1 MHLPL
6 AALLCLTVSAATAAE
21 PSPDFARDVRPIL
34 SNYCFK
40 CHGPDEAGRKGG
52 LRLDQRS
59 AALAPAKSGARAV
72 VPSHPDDS
80 ELISRILSDDPDEV
94 MPPPSAKQSLTPQQK
109 ETLRQWIGAGAPY
122 KDHWAFLPPARPP
135 VPADAPHPIDAFV
148 HARLRKEG
156 LTPSPQA
163 DPATLL
169 RRVSLDLTGLP
180 PSPEEVAAFAAGA
193 GASYEATVDRLLA
206 SRQYGERWA
215 RKWLDLARYA
225 DTNGYEKDR
234 PREIWPY
241 RDWVVRSLNADMPF
255 DQFTVAQ
262 LAGDLLPG
270 SHPDNII
277 ATGFHRNTML
287 NEEGGIDPLEFR
299 FHAVT
304 DRVAT
309 TGAAWLGLTL
319 QCAQCHTH
327 KYDPIQ
333 HREYYQIMAFLNNSE
348 EPDYAI
354 PPADADLQLAQRK
367 ARRAELIRSLPDQ
380 WPAGEIRWQ
389 PASIASF
396 SAGPADPGTLQPDSS
411 VLFKAPGPD
420 RMTAEF
426 HLPATSEPISH
437 LKLEA
442 LADASLPA
450 SGPGRTPHGN
460 FVLSEIT
467 ITSAGQRVEIT
478 GAEASAQQDSFP
490 VSAAFDGNPATGWAV
505 HENGKP
511 LNQDQSATFQLASPA
526 KGPFVIRLA
535 ATHGG
540 HHTPGRIRF
549 KTGSIAPGQAPREAA
564 EAAFTTWLAAER
576 PHTTPWT
583 TAKPLSANS
592 NSPTL
597 TIQPDGSILGSGDI
611 TKADTYHIT
620 IATGSDPVTAIR
632 LEALPDP
639 SLPRHGPGMAYY
651 EGPKGDFFMGE
662 FRVMNGDQP
671 VPIRT
676 ATHSYAR
683 NNFGGSAG
691 AEFAIDG
698 DPQTGWST
706 AGGEGKSHEAVF
718 ILTNPITPANGQL
731 SLDLIFG
738 RHYAC
743 SLGRFRISITST
755 PDPTASTLD
764 SETQRLLLVPDHQ
777 LSADDRAT
785 LRTAFL
791 LSSPQLA
798 FFRAQID
805 ALAQPPAW
813 QTTLVMKERPA
824 DQPRTT
830 FLHHR
835 GEYTQ
840 PEEKVSPAVPA
851 FLPSLP
857 QGAPQNRLGF
867 AQWLV
872 SRSHPLT
879 ARVTVNRQW
888 ASFFGRGLVRTEE
901 DFGYQGDLPSHPELL
916 DWLAINFME
925 NGWSLKKL
933 HRLIVTSSTYRQS
946 SRFNPDA
953 TSRDATNILLWRGP
967 RVRLEAEQIRDTAL
981 MATGLLSLKAGGPGV
996 YPTQPAGVTTEGTYG
1011 AMAWNPSSG
1020 EDRYRRSLYTFVK
1033 RTAPF
1038 AMTATFD
1045 APSGEACV
1053 ARRDVSNTPLQSL
1066 TLLNDVMFM
1075 EAAQAMATRISQQ
1088 PGETSAKIHDAFVR
1102 IFSRL
1107 PSPEEATSLASFLQ
1121 TQEARC
1127 RSGDLKADTLTG
1139 ASADPATAAWTLL
1152 IRALLNTDE
1161 FVTRN

>member
-1 MHLPL
+1 
-6 AALLCLTVSAATAAE
+6 
-21 PSPDFARDVRPIL
+21 
-34 SNYCFK
+34 
-40 CHGPDEAGRKGG
+40 
-52 LRLDQRS
+52 
-59 AALAPAKSGARAV
+59 
-72 VPSHPDDS
+72 
-80 ELISRILSDDPDEV
+80 
-94 MPPPSAKQSLTPQQK
+94 
-109 ETLRQWIGAGAPY
+109 
-122 KDHWAFLPPARPP
+122 
-135 VPADAPHPIDAFV
+135 
-148 HARLRKEG
+148 
-156 LTPSPQA
+156 
-163 DPATLL
+163 
-169 RRVSLDLTGLP
+169 
-180 PSPEEVAAFAAGA
+180 
-193 GASYEATVDRLLA
+193 
-206 SRQYGERWA
+206 
-215 RKWLDLARYA
+215 
-225 DTNGYEKDR
+225 
-234 PREIWPY
+234 
-241 RDWVVRSLNADMPF
+241 
-255 DQFTVAQ
+255 
-262 LAGDLLPG
+262 
-270 SHPDNII
+270 
-277 ATGFHRNTML
+277 
-287 NEEGGIDPLEFR
+287 
-299 FHAVT
+299 
-304 DRVAT
+304 
-309 TGAAWLGLTL
+309 
-319 QCAQCHTH
+319 
-327 KYDPIQ
+327 
-333 HREYYQIMAFLNNSE
+333 
-348 EPDYAI
+348 
-354 PPADADLQLAQRK
+354 
-367 ARRAELIRSLPDQ
+367 
-380 WPAGEIRWQ
+380 
-389 PASIASF
+389 
-396 SAGPADPGTLQPDSS
+396 
-411 VLFKAPGPD
+411 
-420 RMTAEF
+420 
-426 HLPATSEPISH
+426 
-437 LKLEA
+437 
-442 LADASLPA
+442 
-450 SGPGRTPHGN
+450 
-460 FVLSEIT
+460 
-467 ITSAGQRVEIT
+467 
-478 GAEASAQQDSFP
+478 
-490 VSAAFDGNPATGWAV
+490 
-505 HENGKP
+505 
-511 LNQDQSATFQLASPA
+511 
-526 KGPFVIRLA
+526 
-535 ATHGG
+535 
-540 HHTPGRIRF
+540 
-549 KTGSIAPGQAPREAA
+549 
-564 EAAFTTWLAAER
+564 
-576 PHTTPWT
+576 
-583 TAKPLSANS
+583 
-592 NSPTL
+592 
-597 TIQPDGSILGSGDI
+597 
-611 TKADTYHIT
+611 
-620 IATGSDPVTAIR
+620 
-632 LEALPDP
+632 
-639 SLPRHGPGMAYY
+639 MAYY

>member
-1 MHLPL
+1 MQLPL
-6 AALLCLTVSAATAAE
+6 AAFLCLAVSASAAE
-21 PSPDFARDVRPIL
+21 APPDFARDVRPIL
-34 SNYCFK
+34 SNFCFK
-40 CHGPDEAGRKGG
+40 CHGPDETGRKGG

-59 AALAPAKSGARAV
+59 VALEPAKSGARAL
-72 VPSHPDDS
+72 VPNHPDQS
-80 ELISRILSDDPDEV
+80 ELIARILSDDPDEV
-94 MPPPSAKQSLTPQQK
+94 MPPPAAKQSLTAPQK
-109 ETLRQWIGAGAPY
+109 DTLRRWVSAGAPY
-122 KDHWAFLPPARPP
+122 AEHWAFVPPELPP
-135 VPADAPHPIDAFV
+135 VPADAPHPVDAFV
-148 HARLRKEG
+148 RARLRTAG
-156 LTPSPQA
+156 LHPSPPA

-180 PSPEEVAAFAAGA
+180 PSPEEVAAFVADS

-206 SRQYGERWA
+206 SPQYGERWA

-241 RDWVVRSLNADMPF
+241 RDWVVRALNADMPF

-270 SHPDNII
+270 DHPENVI

-299 FHAVT
+299 FRAVT

-309 TGAAWLGLTL
+309 TGATWLGLTL

-333 HREYYQIMAFLNNSE
+333 HTEYYQIMAFLNNAD

-354 PPADADLQLAQRK
+354 PPADAAAQLASRD

-389 PASIASF
+389 PLPIQSF
-396 SAGPADPGTLQPDSS
+396 TAEHGDSGALQPDGS

-420 RMTAEF
+420 GMSAEF
-426 HLPATSEPISH
+426 QLPAGGGPITH
-437 LKLEA
+437 LRLET
-442 LADASLPA
+442 LADPSLPA

-460 FVLSEIT
+460 FVLSEISLT
-467 ITSAGQRVEIT
+467 SEGQPVRITA
-478 GAEASAQQDSFP
+478 AEASAQQEGFP
-490 VSAAFDGNPATGWAV
+490 VSAAFDGNPTTGWAV
-505 HENGKP
+505 HETGKP
-511 LNQDQSATFQLASPA
+511 LNQDQSASFRLAAPV
-526 KGPFVIRLA
+526 KGPLVVRLT

-540 HHTPGRIRF
+540 RHTPGRIRF
-549 KTGSIAPGQAPREAA
+549 QSGALAPGQSPRDAA
-564 EAAFTTWLAAER
+564 EAAFHAWLAAER
-576 PHTTPWT
+576 PRTTPWT
-583 TAKPLSANS
+583 TARPVAATS

-597 TIQPDGSILGSGDI
+597 TIQPDHSILGSGDI
-611 TKADTYHIT
+611 TKSDAYTVT
-620 IATGSDPVTAIR
+620 VTAGSGPVTAIR

-639 SLPRHGPGMAYY
+639 SLPRQGPGMTYY

-662 FRVMNGDQP
+662 FRIRNGNQP
-671 VPIRT
+671 VPIRA

-706 AGGEGKSHEAVF
+706 AGGEGKAHEAVF
-718 ILTNPITPANGQL
+718 VFSQPIIPANGQL
-731 SLDLIFG
+731 SLELIFG

-743 SLGRFRISITST
+743 SLGRFRISVTSA
-755 PDPTASTLD
+755 PDPAASTLG
-764 SETQRLLLVPDHQ
+764 SETQRLLLVPNEQ
-777 LSADDRAT
+777 LSPDDRAT

-791 LSSPQLA
+791 LSAPPLA
-798 FFRAQID
+798 AFRAQID
-805 ALAQPPAW
+805 ALSRPPAW
-813 QTTLVMKERPA
+813 QSTLVMKERPA

-830 FLHHR
+830 YLHHR

-840 PEEKVSPAVPA
+840 PENKVSPGLPA
-851 FLPSLP
+851 FLPALP
-857 QGAPQNRLGF
+857 PGAPPNRLGF

-879 ARVTVNRQW
+879 ARVVVNRQW
-888 ASFFGRGLVRTEE
+888 AAFFGRGLVRTEE

-916 DWLAINFME
+916 DWLAISFME

-946 SRFNPDA
+946 SRCNPGV
-953 TSRDATNILLWRGP
+953 TPRDEANILLWRGP
-967 RVRLEAEQIRDTAL
+967 RVRLEAEQIRDSAL
-981 MATGLLSLKAGGPGV
+981 KATGLLSLKAGGPGV
-996 YPTQPAGVTTEGTYG
+996 YPPQPAGVTTEGTYG
-1011 AMAWNPSSG
+1011 AMSWNPSSG
-1020 EDRYRRSLYTFVK
+1020 PERYRRSLYTFVK

-1075 EAAQAMATRISQQ
+1075 EAAQAMATRIAPL
-1088 PGETSAKIHDAFVR
+1088 PGEPSAKVHDAFLH
-1102 IFSRL
+1102 IFSRP
-1107 PSPEEATSLASFLQ
+1107 PSPEEARTLTDFLHS
-1121 TQEARC
+1121 QEKRI
-1127 RSGDLKADTLTG
+1127 RDGGLKASEITG
-1139 ASADPATAAWTLL
+1139 AAADPATAAWTLL